1 MLMID
6 SLVSWNVTVTVPS
19 HPPLHAPLTC
29 PFFPLLVTQHGHADG
44 GLPAVPPEHLRC
56 HTFPP
61 ADVDR
66 WGGWSH
72 AVAPDCPHVLL
83 MCECTNTR
91 YHVRYYMGLIPP
103 SVQANLTGI
112 NQSIESS
119 WLHNYAD
126 GALLTENVSHSDF
139 YFVILPL
146 FALHSKHCTFICTT
160 RLHDLAF

>member
-1 MLMID
+1 M
-6 SLVSWNVTVTVPS
+6 VTVLP
-19 HPPLHAPLTC
+19 HPPLPAPLTC

-44 GLPAVPPEHLRC
+44 GLPAVSPEHLRC

-91 YHVRYYMGLIPP
+91 YHAHTLLHGVDCTISAGKLIWHPP
-103 SVQANLTGI
+103 VNRI
-112 NQSIESS
+112 
-119 WLHNYAD
+119 
-126 GALLTENVSHSDF
+126 LLIT
-139 YFVILPL
+139 
-146 FALHSKHCTFICTT
+146 
-160 RLHDLAF
+160 